1 MTRILPPRRTYRRSG
16 YFKAGE
22 LARLWLDELRKAD
35 GTALATAATAHNI
48 LDAKE
53 LPHDPDLVTT
63 VADRVQS
70 YLRDRAARRCRQNGQ
85 APRCSM
91 GACAIFDMIRSAHA
105 TAITSFEDRRPG

>member
-16 YFKAGE
+16 YFEAGE

-35 GTALATAATAHNI
+35 GTALATAAIAHNI

-70 YLRDRAARRCRQNGQ
+70 YLRDRAKRGDVAKTGKRRDVQWAL
-85 APRCSM
+85 APSW
-91 GACAIFDMIRSAHA
+91 I
-105 TAITSFEDRRPG
+105 